1 MRLLLLAPI
10 VFASCVVHD
19 PGTPLGTYA
28 VTGTLKTQTCGAS
41 MQAQIIDPWK
51 FDVRLTRSGSVL
63 FWLQAAA
70 PALSGIVDP
79 SGNVTITTTQT
90 YDLDSSDASARFCS
104 VDRTDT
110 FVAALGSAADPTDFT
125 GTITYHYE
133 IAEGA
138 TCTGELSGQFDV
150 VPCDVS
156 YDLTAKRSSP

>member
-1 MRLLLLAPI
+1 MRRLAPLMLI
-10 VFASCVVHD
+10 TCIAHE
-19 PGTPLGTYA
+19 PGTSLGTYA

-41 MQAQIIDPWK
+41 MQTQIEDPWD
-51 FDVRLTRSGSVL
+51 FNVRLSRSGSIL

-90 YDLDSSDASARFCS
+90 YDLRSGDAGPYCG
-104 VDRTDT
+104 VVRTDT
-110 FVAALGSAADPTDFT
+110 FKAALGTAAVPTDFA

-133 IAEGA
+133 LADNSVCGGLL
-138 TCTGELSGQFDV
+138 TGQFDA

-156 YDLTAKRSSP
+156 YDLKAKRAAP